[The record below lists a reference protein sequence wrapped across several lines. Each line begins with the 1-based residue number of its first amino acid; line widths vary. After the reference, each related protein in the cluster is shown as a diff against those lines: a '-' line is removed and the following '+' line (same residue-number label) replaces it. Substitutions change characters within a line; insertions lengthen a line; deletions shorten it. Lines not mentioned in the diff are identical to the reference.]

1 MNILYLMM
9 NRWARQLIV
18 YVLIKKN
25 QQQKIIRVIVDY
37 LL

>member
-1 MNILYLMM
+1 MNILHLMM